1 MYATGA
7 AMSSGQG
14 VASTS
19 TWANRVGTP
28 DIAHAMPAIISEST
42 VKGTAKRSAV
52 FTTAGRDS
60 CAEATSSRMRWYC
73 ESAATWVARMVN
85 AVEPFTAPDITRAP
99 ANTSRGTGSPLILL
113 RSSVAVPDSSSPSTG
128 TVSPG
133 STMSTSPS
141 CTCSTG
147 TVSKRCA
154 AAAADAKPTRRKPS
168 DESPLSV
175 ANPHPTP
182 GRLTTCAVC
191 GAASI
196 SAVRLRSALAWA
208 YSSMASPDVIISVT
222 AQLAQ
227 YSATATVE
235 RIATTASTST
245 PTCP

>member
-1 MYATGA
+1 
-7 AMSSGQG
+7 
-14 VASTS
+14 
-19 TWANRVGTP
+19 
-28 DIAHAMPAIISEST
+28 MPAITNEST

-133 STMSTSPS
+133 N
-141 CTCSTG
+141 TCSTG

-168 DESPLSV
+168 DESPLSA
-175 ANPHPTP
+175 ANPRPTP

-196 SAVRLRSALAWA
+196 SAVRLRSALA
-208 YSSMASPDVIISVT
+208 
-222 AQLAQ
+222 
-227 YSATATVE
+227 
-235 RIATTASTST
+235 
-245 PTCP
+245 